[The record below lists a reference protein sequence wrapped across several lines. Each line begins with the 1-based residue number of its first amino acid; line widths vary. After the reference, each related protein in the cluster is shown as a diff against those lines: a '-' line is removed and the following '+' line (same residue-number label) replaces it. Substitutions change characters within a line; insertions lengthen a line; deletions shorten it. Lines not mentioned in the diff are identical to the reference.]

1 MKVNKEQIEELEVNI
16 NKILQLSFDTI
27 NKHGPRTNIVLINK
41 IAHESL
47 KILKDKIKSP

>member
-1 MKVNKEQIEELEVNI
+1 MKVNKEQIEELELNI
-16 NKILQLSFDTI
+16 ENILKLSFDTI
-27 NKHGPRTNIVLINK
+27 NRHGPRTNIVLINK